1 MVSINTYSKGK
12 ETLADRLV
20 TVGHALV
27 IRIKNYRLYSKT
39 IAELNSLT
47 GRELADLG
55 LTRSMIRSVAYSA
68 VYERRDIRKQI
79 R

>member
-1 MVSINTYSKGK
+1 MVFINTHTKGK
-12 ETLADRLV
+12 ETPVDRLV
-20 TVGHALV
+20 KVGHALV
-27 IRIKNYRLYSKT
+27 VRIKNYRLYSET
-39 IAELNSLT
+39 MSELNSLT